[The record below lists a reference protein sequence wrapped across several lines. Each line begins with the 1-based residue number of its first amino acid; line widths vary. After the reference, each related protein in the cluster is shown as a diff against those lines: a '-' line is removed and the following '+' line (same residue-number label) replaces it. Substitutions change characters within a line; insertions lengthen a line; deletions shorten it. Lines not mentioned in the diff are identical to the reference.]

1 MFGEKSKFEEL
12 GRRIAIL
19 LLRLDDLQIKIHLLE
34 CDITQCHMSSFQVE
48 GSAKKIPFLLLQV
61 NTLRKNRRDIKIA
74 IKQCDKELIK
84 NKRKHE
90 PDTVN
95 RSLLITEFAKTLST
109 HDLYCE
115 ANKLKDNKN
124 KIEEKLNELKQGS
137 EDEVSGVLALIEEW
151 DEQINIYDEERK
163 NRKPESEEE

>member
-1 MFGEKSKFEEL
+1 MFGEKSTVEEL
-12 GRRIAIL
+12 GRRRAIL

-48 GSAKKIPFLLLQV
+48 ESAKKIPFLRLQV
-61 NTLRKNRRDIKIA
+61 NTLRENRRDIKIA
-74 IKQCDKELIK
+74 IKQCDEELIK

-90 PDTVN
+90 PGN
-95 RSLLITEFAKTLST
+95 HSLLITEFAKTLST

-124 KIEEKLNELKQGS
+124 KIEEKLNALKQGS
-137 EDEVSGVLALIEEW
+137 EDEVSEVLALIEEW
-151 DEQINIYDEERK
+151 GEQLNIYEEERK
-163 NRKPESEEE
+163 NRKPEPEEE